1 VEYAW
6 KKGFPWVGR
15 ADPQAV
21 ANRILELSSSGKHPT
36 AWDVLEDGRRID
48 APHHNIFEWEDS
60 VAAEQYR
67 LGQAGHI
74 LRSIVIVRTDSPE
87 AKKPIRAFV
96 HVIPPEQKDPAY
108 VNIVDAMKNEDMRRQ
123 VLEKAMGELEIWRDT
138 YEGYLEFQPVVD
150 AIEEVRPKVKRSKS
164 RTKAAEAEA

>member
-1 VEYAW
+1 MEYAW
-6 KKGFPWVGR
+6 KKGFPWASR

-21 ANRILELSSSGKHPT
+21 ADRILELSSSGKHPN
-36 AWDVLEDGRRID
+36 ASDVLEDGRRID

-60 VAAEQYR
+60 IAAEQYR

-74 LRSIVIVRTDSPE
+74 LRSIVIVQTDSTE

-108 VNIVDAMKNEDMRRQ
+108 VNIVDAMKNDDMRRQ
-123 VLEKAMGELEIWRDT
+123 VLEKAMGELEIWRET
-138 YEGYLEFQPVVD
+138 YENYLEFLPVIN
-150 AIEEVRPKVKRSKS
+150 AIEEIRPKVRRGRPRAK
-164 RTKAAEAEA
+164 AEAEA